1 MKRKLLLVLAYFA
14 VNMAQAS
21 PLPDYPFIFQSGT
34 AKMEVAPD
42 LALIEMT
49 VSSRGSD
56 AAKALAVVN
65 ASVAEIFQS
74 FDKAKLRQSDITS
87 SQISRTLEYAGREK
101 RDTGPLYI
109 VSRNVSVWVREL
121 AAWAPLMSDLAGMK
135 NITELETSFHS
146 STRNTLEAELEL
158 KAADDAAA
166 KASRIA
172 KSFGR
177 KIASVM
183 AISEAPFNALERA
196 LMTSMDGEFSP
207 PPFIAPTGISSAI
220 RTPANITLQKS
231 LNVLFKLE

>member
-1 MKRKLLLVLAYFA
+1 MRRKLLLVLAYFA

-42 LALIEMT
+42 LALIEIT

-87 SQISRTLEYAGREK
+87 SQIRRTLEYAGSEK
-101 RDTGPLYI
+101 RDTVPLYI

-183 AISEAPFNALERA
+183 AISEAPFNARERA
-196 LMTSMDGEFSP
+196 LMTSRDGEFSP
-207 PPFIAPTGISSAI
+207 PPFIPPAGISSAI
-220 RTPANITLQKS
+220 RAPANITLQKS